1 MKKQIIS
8 LIDLLVIKGVPF
20 AVYRLPDTEKLHI
33 VVQQSME
40 VKKVKIT
47 DLDGLNGFVIAPFES
62 AQTEDISLLQAN
74 IKLENNGDYEALK
87 KWLLSLPDHP
97 DVTPLQSVISSRK
110 DYLDRAT
117 YLIEK
122 LKTTEFQKIV
132 FSRIVEER
140 LTETFSPAAF
150 FRKLEKKYKA
160 AFVCIFKLP
169 DSNTWIGASPESL
182 LSIDDKNCKTMA
194 LAGTRKL
201 DDLAVDPVWNDKE
214 IEEQEF
220 VSQFIEDQ
228 LSELSI
234 HDYQKEGPS
243 VVAAGSLA
251 HLKTDFTIQRT
262 ALEAKAGKFVLGLHP
277 TPAVCGL
284 PKADAY
290 RMIQKAEQHER
301 RYYTGFY
308 GPWQMNGQSNLF
320 VNLRCAELGNKW
332 MHLYVGGGLTASS
345 EAAAEWEE
353 TVQKSQTLLSV
364 AKKL

>member
-1 MKKQIIS
+1 M
-8 LIDLLVIKGVPF
+8 
-20 AVYRLPDTEKLHI
+20 

-40 VKKVKIT
+40 VKKVKIYN
-47 DLDGLNGFVIAPFES
+47 LDEVDGFVVAPFVS
-62 AQTEDISLLQAN
+62 AQTADIHLLQAG
-74 IKLENNGDYEALK
+74 IKLENDGDYKALEQ
-87 KWLLSLPDHP
+87 WLRSLPDHP
-97 DVTPLQSVISSRK
+97 DTPALQSVNQSRE
-110 DYLDRAT
+110 DYLEKAT

-122 LKTTEFQKIV
+122 LKTAEYQKIV
-132 FSRIVEER
+132 FSRIVEE
-140 LTETFSPAAF
+140 LLSETFSPAAF
-150 FRKLEKKYKA
+150 FSKLEKKYKA

-169 DSNTWIGASPESL
+169 DSNTWIGATPESL
-182 LSIDDKNCKTMA
+182 LSMDEKECKTVA

-201 DDLAVDPVWNDKE
+201 DDIAVDPLWNAKE

-234 HDYQKEGPS
+234 REYQKEGPS
-243 VVAAGSLA
+243 VVAAGNLA
-251 HLKTDFTIQRT
+251 HLKTTFKVHRA
-262 ALEAKAGKFVLGLHP
+262 ALENKAGKFVLGLHP

-290 RMIQKAEQHER
+290 RMIQKAEQHNR
-301 RYYTGFY
+301 RYYTGFL

-320 VNLRCAELGNKW
+320 VNLRCAELGIER